1 MHDKVTRIVGRVV
14 GAAWIIGG
22 VYGIICVVLF
32 PVDRL
37 LNFCASLVMLVGGT
51 YFAFA
56 RNPIGTRHKDRDA
69 ICD

>member
-22 VYGIICVVLF
+22 VYGIICAVLF
-32 PVDRL
+32 PADRVTTACVSL
-37 LNFCASLVMLVGGT
+37 LALSGGM

-56 RNPIGTRHKDRDA
+56 RNPIGMRPKDP
-69 ICD
+69 